1 MSDILCPEDAVF
13 LIDVP
18 LERAG
23 GTVHECPD
31 CRGVWVDR
39 ELIERLEQMVESG
52 PPPPSAV
59 GLPAS
64 VRSVSGMDPQPPR
77 AFRPCAVCG
86 ALMDWRACGGVVVD
100 VCSEHGVWF
109 DDGEL
114 EPFVVWVQSG
124 QPRSGTHH
132 EVLPLASFLGLAAPL
147 SASGEGVF
155 EGGTT
160 SPGVELAS
168 GALEVLVAVVEILAH

>member
-1 MSDILCPEDAVF
+1 MSDLHCPESGETLAGV
-13 LIDVP
+13 L
-18 LERAG
+18 LERAH

-39 ELIERLEQMVESG
+39 ELVERLSQTVDSG

-59 GLPAS
+59 GLPAA
-64 VRSVSGMDPQPPR
+64 VRGMDPQPPR

-86 ALMDWRACGGVVVD
+86 ALMDWRACGGVAVD

-109 DDGEL
+109 DDGKL
-114 EPFVVWVQSG
+114 EPFVAWVQAG

-132 EVLPLASFLGLAAPL
+132 ETLPLPAYLGLAAPL
-147 SASGEGVF
+147 SASGEGAF
-155 EGGTT
+155 EPGGG
-160 SPGVELAS
+160 SPAAELAS
-168 GALEVLVAVVEILAH
+168 GALEVLVAVVELLAP